1 MLSKS
6 EIVATV
12 AQIDKEY
19 KKHLEDSKKALKKL
33 SLQLTSI
40 DSELEFAKIVQDENQ
55 INEIIERIKKI
66 ENKKEEII
74 TNEMLYKQK
83 IEQLKMIATSFAKN
97 RIESAHENEIDLE
110 LKGILNSLEVNRVAK
125 IEEITKCQEQY
136 DELEAAKNVDLA
148 TAEDLDLKQKIDDI
162 KKKYIN
168 GTATDE
174 DLAQAKKMS
183 AQRKEIRATAEKRA
197 KEQETS
203 INYQQQTIE
212 VTKKQIETELAKI
225 NEEIEHL
232 SGISPEE
239 YRATTIEKLIEPINR
254 KEDLNDPR
262 VMYQRKTFLRLA
274 SDKDLLY
281 SIESLFRKLAK
292 LNNFEHFIVNV
303 NSNYSSYV
311 KDSAQKEGFSVD
323 LSDEAKRDELKAK
336 LLEDMTGFNKIEELR
351 SIDINRIP
359 TLAWAKETGWFTIP
373 LNLNFYNEN
382 KLLGAAFN
390 PSAVL
395 RAKSLNLAEKQR
407 QLIIDEN
414 TKNEI
419 ETLKKEIET
428 DLWHELG
435 MFFAK
440 QIGIIYLNGRRIW
453 PAKVQNS
460 IALKSE
466 IDALLEKNAIYKK
479 EAEDLLLE
487 IDTFIANSEMEKEEK
502 AKIVQKIA
510 TQLGLPLDICK
521 ELIEREEL
529 TEEKLSK
536 ENLIIQSQ
544 MRNFDEGEFKAEDF
558 EIEVPESKA
567 VDEDYFD
574 DFEDEMNNSLNDD
587 DYDFGN
593 GLTLMP
599 NDESLGRVA

>member
-428 DLWHELG
+428 DLWYELG
-435 MFFAK
+435 IFFAE
-440 QIGIIYLNGRRIW
+440 QIGMIYLNGRRIW

-510 TQLGLPLDICK
+510 TQLGLPVDICK